1 MTSDDMM
8 DWDRA
13 YREEGFFTGPPPWNI
28 GEP

>member
-1 MTSDDMM
+1 MM

-13 YREEGFFTGPPPWNI
+13 YRRNGFFTGPPPWNI